1 MSGFS
6 EKPTTKGWRYQ
17 ITCRDGK
24 RRSVYFSRSV
34 NKKNAITLRNE
45 FDRVHEAQKLGQSL
59 NVKTQEWLRQQDEEI
74 LGKLATLQLY
84 DLTKSTTGK
93 KTVGGWCEFY
103 VENYGHKHETKRK
116 LRNVA
121 EKLVVFCGAD
131 TLLQDVTRGEAT
143 RFFVQLYTAKADG
156 GFGLAKTSTAAR
168 HLGVCRQFWNA
179 AIDEE
184 IITSNP
190 FQNRKLSA
198 RVKTNKE
205 RHFFVA
211 PDLSQRVLEAMPNL
225 VWRLRWTLMRYQGLR
240 VPSEMN
246 ELRWEDVDWNGGKIR
261 ICSPKTAHI
270 EGKESRL
277 AGILPEVLP
286 LLEQQFE
293 LADDGAEFV
302 LPRMAHKNYRKF
314 FLKYLE
320 RAGIKPWPALFN
332 NLRKSAVTDAHD
344 WLPPHVC
351 DAWFGHSE
359 TIFKDHYAQVTEE
372 HFKAAQNRSSRV
384 AQSVAQQASEM
395 PEKSGTAKKEDIEQ
409 NAQCPLDAAGYGK
422 TSKAPENDGID
433 HWAMRGS
440 NPRHPRCKRIAVLG
454 KSA

>member
-6 EKPTTKGWRYQ
+6 DKPTSKGWRYQ

-24 RRSVYFSRSV
+24 RRSVYFSRSI
-34 NKKNAITLRNE
+34 NKKDAITVRNQY
-45 FDRVHEAQKLGQSL
+45 DRVHEAQKLGQPL
-59 NVKTQEWLRQQDEEI
+59 DVKTQEWLCQQDEEI

-84 DLTKSTTGK
+84 DLTKSSTGK

-121 EKLVVFCGAD
+121 EKLVAFFGAER
-131 TLLQDVTRGEAT
+131 LLHDVTRGEAT
-143 RFFVQLYTAKADG
+143 RFFIQLYTAKADG
-156 GFGLAKTSTAAR
+156 GFGLARNSTAAR

-179 AIDEE
+179 AIEEE

-205 RHFFVA
+205 RHFYVA
-211 PDLSQRVLEAMPNL
+211 PDLSQQVFDAMPNL
-225 VWRLRWTLMRYQGLR
+225 VWQLRWTLMRYQGLR

-246 ELRWEDVDWNGGKIR
+246 ELRWGDIDWDGGKIL
-261 ICSPKTAHI
+261 IHSPKTAHI
-270 EGKESRL
+270 EDKDSRL
-277 AGILPEVLP
+277 AGIMSEVLP

-293 LADDGAEFV
+293 MVDEGAEFV

-314 FLKYLE
+314 FLKYLD

-351 DAWFGHSE
+351 DSWFGHSE

-372 HFKAAQNRSSRV
+372 HFKAVQNRSSRV
-384 AQSVAQQASEM
+384 AQSVAQKASEM
-395 PEKSGTAKKEDIEQ
+395 GENGGNPMKKDFVTFVRSLYSEASCGD
-409 NAQCPLDAAGYGK
+409 
-422 TSKAPENDGID
+422 PENSSENGGNTN
-433 HWAMRGS
+433 WAMRDS
-440 NPRHPRCKRIAVLG
+440 NPRLPRCKRGAL
-454 KSA
+454 AN

>member
-6 EKPTTKGWRYQ
+6 DKPTAKGWRYQ

-24 RRSVYFSRSV
+24 RRSVYFSRSI
-34 NKKNAITLRNE
+34 NKKDAITLRNQ
-45 FDRVHEAQKLGQSL
+45 FDRVHEAQKLGVSL
-59 NVKTQEWLRQQDEEI
+59 DVKTQAWLREQGEDV
-74 LGKLATLQLY
+74 LVKLEKLQLY
-84 DLTKSTTGK
+84 SGTK
-93 KTVGGWCEFY
+93 KTASSNTIGGWCEFY
-103 VENYGHKHETKRK
+103 VENYGHKREVKRK

-121 EKLVVFCGAD
+121 EKLVAFFGAER
-131 TLLQDVTRGEAT
+131 LLHDVTRGEAT
-143 RFFVQLYTAKADG
+143 RFFIQLYTAKADG
-156 GFGLAKTSTAAR
+156 GFGLARNSTAAR

-179 AIDEE
+179 AIEEE

-198 RVKTNKE
+198 NVKTNKD
-205 RHFFVA
+205 RHFYVS
-211 PDLSQRVLEAMPNL
+211 PELSQRVLEAMPNV

-246 ELRWEDVDWNGGKIR
+246 ELRWEDVDWSGNRIR
-261 ICSPKTAHI
+261 IRSPKTAHI

-293 LADDGAEFV
+293 MADEGAEFV

-320 RAGIKPWPALFN
+320 RAGIDVWPALFN

-351 DAWFGHSE
+351 DSWFGHSE
-359 TIFKDHYAQVTEE
+359 TIFKEHYAQVTDD

-384 AQSVAQQASEM
+384 AQSVAQKASEM
-395 PEKSGTAKKEDIEQ
+395 GENGGNPMKKDFVTFVRSLYSEASCGD
-409 NAQCPLDAAGYGK
+409 
-422 TSKAPENDGID
+422 PENSSENGGNTN
-433 HWAMRGS
+433 WAMRGS
-440 NPRHPRCKRIAVLG
+440 NPRHPRCKRGAL
-454 KSA
+454 AN

>member
-6 EKPTTKGWRYQ
+6 DKPTAKGWRYQ

-34 NKKNAITLRNE
+34 NKKNAITLRNQ
-45 FDRVHEAQKLGQSL
+45 FDRIHEAQKLGQPL
-59 NVKTQEWLRQQDEEI
+59 DVKTQEWLRQQAEEI

-84 DLTKSTTGK
+84 DLTKSSTGK
-93 KTVGGWCEFY
+93 KTVAGWCEFY

-121 EKLVVFCGAD
+121 EKLVAFFGAE

-143 RFFVQLYTAKADG
+143 RFFIQLYTAKADG
-156 GFGLAKTSTAAR
+156 GFGLSKHATAPR
-168 HLGVCRQFWNA
+168 HLGYCRQFWEA
-179 AIDEE
+179 AIEEE
-184 IITSNP
+184 IVLANP
-190 FQNRKLSA
+190 FSNRKLSA
-198 RVKTNKE
+198 QVKTKKE
-205 RHFFVA
+205 RHFYVS
-211 PDLSQRVLEAMPNL
+211 PELSQRVLEAMPNV

-246 ELRWEDVDWNGGKIR
+246 ELRWEDVDWSGNRIR
-261 ICSPKTAHI
+261 IRSPKTAHI

-277 AGILPEVLP
+277 AGIMPEVLP

-293 LADDGAEFV
+293 LAEEGAEFV

-320 RAGIKPWPALFN
+320 RAGIDVWPALFN

-351 DAWFGHSE
+351 DSWFGHSE
-359 TIFKDHYAQVTEE
+359 TVFKDHYAQVTEE

-395 PEKSGTAKKEDIEQ
+395 GENGGNPMKKDFGTFVRSLYSEASCVDSENTSENGG
-409 NAQCPLDAAGYGK
+409 NA
-422 TSKAPENDGID
+422 N
-433 HWAMRGS
+433 WAMRDS
-440 NPRHPRCKRIAVLG
+440 NPRHPRCKRGAL
-454 KSA
+454 AN

>member
-6 EKPTTKGWRYQ
+6 GKPTTKGWRYQ

-24 RRSVYFSRSV
+24 RRSIYFSKST
-34 NKKNAITLRNE
+34 NKKNAITLRNQ

-59 NVKTQEWLRQQDEEI
+59 DVKTQEWLRQQDEEI
-74 LGKLATLQLY
+74 LSKLVTLQLY
-84 DLTKSTTGK
+84 DLTKSATGK

-103 VENYGHKHETKRK
+103 VENYGHKHQTQRK

-121 EKLVVFCGAD
+121 EKLVVFLGAER
-131 TLLQDVTRGEAT
+131 LLHDVTRGEAT
-143 RFFVQLYTAKADG
+143 RFFVQLYTAKSDG
-156 GFGLAKTSTAAR
+156 GFGLAKNSTAAR

-190 FQNRKLSA
+190 FLNRKLSA
-198 RVKTNKE
+198 SVKTNKE
-205 RHFFVA
+205 RHFYV
-211 PDLSQRVLEAMPNL
+211 DSNLSQAVLDAMPNP

-246 ELRWEDVDWNGGKIR
+246 ELRWDDVDWSGNKIR
-261 ICSPKTAHI
+261 IRSPKTAHI
-270 EGKESRL
+270 EGKDSRL

-286 LLEQQFE
+286 LLMRQSE
-293 LADDGAEFV
+293 LAEVGDEFV

-320 RAGIKPWPALFN
+320 RAGIEIWPALFN

-351 DAWFGHSE
+351 DSWFGHSE
-359 TIFKDHYAQVTEE
+359 TIFKEHYAQVTDE

-422 TSKAPENDGID
+422 RSKAPENDGID

-440 NPRHPRCKRIAVLG
+440 NPRHPRCKRGAL
-454 KSA
+454 AN

>member
-6 EKPTTKGWRYQ
+6 GKPTTKGWRYQ
-17 ITCRDGK
+17 ITCQDGK
-24 RRSVYFSRSV
+24 RRSIYFSKST
-34 NKKNAITLRNE
+34 NKKNAITLRNQ

-59 NVKTQEWLRQQDEEI
+59 DVKTQEWLRQQDEEI
-74 LGKLATLQLY
+74 LGKLVTLQLY
-84 DLTKSTTGK
+84 DLTKSSTGK

-121 EKLVVFCGAD
+121 EKLVFFFGAER
-131 TLLQDVTRGEAT
+131 LLHDVTRGEAT

-156 GFGLAKTSTAAR
+156 GFGLAKNSTAAR

-205 RHFFVA
+205 RHFYVA

-246 ELRWEDVDWNGGKIR
+246 ALRWDSVNWERQTIR
-261 ICSPKTAHI
+261 IGSPKTAHV

-277 AGILPEVLP
+277 AAIMPEVLP

-293 LADDGAEFV
+293 LAGDGAEFV
-302 LPRMAHKNYRKF
+302 LPRLAHKNYRKF

-320 RAGIKPWPALFN
+320 RAGIDVWPALFN

-351 DAWFGHSE
+351 DSWFGHSE
-359 TIFKDHYAQVTEE
+359 TVFKEHYAQVTDE

-395 PEKSGTAKKEDIEQ
+395 GENGGNPMKKDFVTFVRSLYSEASCGDPENS
-409 NAQCPLDAAGYGK
+409 
-422 TSKAPENDGID
+422 SENDGID

-440 NPRHPRCKRIAVLG
+440 NPRHPRCKRIAGLG
-454 KSA
+454 KST

>member
-1 MSGFS
+1 MSSISKVKNGS
-6 EKPTTKGWRYQ
+6 WRLQ
-17 ITCRDGK
+17 ITCPDGK
-24 RRSVYFSRSV
+24 RRDVYFRT
-34 NKKNAITLRNE
+34 NKKNALTLQRKIDE
-45 FDRVHEAQKLGQSL
+45 IAQCKKLHEPLD
-59 NVKTQEWLRQQDEEI
+59 VKTQGWLRQQDEEI
-74 LGKLATLQLY
+74 LSKLVTLQLY

-93 KTVGGWCEFY
+93 KTVGGWCKFY

-121 EKLVVFCGAD
+121 EKLVVFFGAER
-131 TLLQDVTRGEAT
+131 LLHDVTRGEAT

-156 GFGLAKTSTAAR
+156 GFGLAKNSTAAR

-205 RHFFVA
+205 RHFYVDS
-211 PDLSQRVLEAMPNL
+211 DLSQRVLEAMPNP

-246 ELRWEDVDWNGGKIR
+246 ELRWEDVDWNG
-261 ICSPKTAHI
+261 AHI

-286 LLEQQFE
+286 LLMQQSE

-332 NLRKSAVTDAHD
+332 NLRKSSVTDAHD

-351 DAWFGHSE
+351 DSWFGHSE
-359 TIFKDHYAQVTEE
+359 TIFKEHYAQVTEE
-372 HFKAAQNRSSRV
+372 HFKLVRQRHSKTP
-384 AQSVAQQASEM
+384 QFTPQQASEM
-395 PEKSGTAKKEDIEQ
+395 PEKSGTAKKEDFEQ
-409 NAQCPLDAAGYGK
+409 DTQSPLDAAGYGK
-422 TSKAPENDGID
+422 RSKAPENDGID

-440 NPRHPRCKRIAVLG
+440 NPRHPRCKRIAGSG

>member
-6 EKPTTKGWRYQ
+6 NKPTATGWRYQ
-17 ITCRDGK
+17 ITCRDGR

-34 NKKNAITLRNE
+34 NKKNAVTLRNH
-45 FDRVHEAQKLGQSL
+45 FDRIHEAQKLGVSL
-59 NVKTQEWLRQQDEEI
+59 DVKTQAWLREQGEDV
-74 LGKLATLQLY
+74 LAKLEKLQLY
-84 DLTKSTTGK
+84 SGTK
-93 KTVGGWCEFY
+93 KTASRNTIGGWCEFY

-121 EKLVVFCGAD
+121 EKLVEVFGAN
-131 TLLQDVTRGEAT
+131 TLLEDVTKGKAQ
-143 RFFVQLYTAKADG
+143 RFFIQLSTPKAKGGYGLSKHATAP
-156 GFGLAKTSTAAR
+156 R
-168 HLGVCRQFWNA
+168 HLGYCRQFWEA

-184 IITSNP
+184 IVVSNP
-190 FQNRKLSA
+190 FKNRKLSA
-198 RVKTNKE
+198 QVKTKKE
-205 RHFFVA
+205 RHFYVD
-211 PDLSQRVLEAMPNL
+211 PELSQQVFDAMPNL

-246 ELRWEDVDWNGGKIR
+246 ELRWDDIDWSGGKIR
-261 ICSPKTAHI
+261 IRSPKTAHI
-270 EGKESRL
+270 EGKDSRL

-286 LLEQQFE
+286 LLEQYFE
-293 LADDGAEFV
+293 LADNGAEFV

-320 RAGIKPWPALFN
+320 RAGIAIWPATFN

-384 AQSVAQQASEM
+384 AQSVAQKASEM
-395 PEKSGTAKKEDIEQ
+395 PELGGTPKKEGIEQ
-409 NAQCPLDAAGYGK
+409 NAQSPLDAAGYGK
-422 TSKAPENDGID
+422 LPKAEEIGGNPK
-433 HWAMRGS
+433 WAMRDS
-440 NPRHPRCKRIAVLG
+440 NPW
-454 KSA
+454 S